1 MKESV
6 FYSDAPKED
15 FEKINQAK
23 FDSVIGY
30 SFDFE
35 GGYANNKNDRGGET
49 KFGIT
54 APFLEDYKY
63 ALPGG
68 KGKLINELTKE
79 DAKLLYKAQWDK
91 YNLGYIHDKDLTL
104 LLNDYMINSYARNVA
119 KRVQNILNS
128 NGANLKIDG
137 IFGKETLNAINDV
150 DKKWLIKQILI
161 DRYHWYRKSV
171 QNDKVQIEHYKG
183 WINRLNKIA
192 QKVGAGLTFSN
203 RY

>member
-6 FYSDAPKED
+6 FYSNTPADD
-15 FEKINQAK
+15 FEKLNQAK
-23 FDSVIGY
+23 FESVIGY

-35 GGYANNKNDRGGET
+35 GGYVNNKNDRGGET

-68 KGKLINELTKE
+68 KSKPISELTKD
-79 DAKLLYKAQWDK
+79 DAKLLYKAQWNK
-91 YNLGYIHDKDLTL
+91 YNLGYIRNKELAL
-104 LLNDYMINSYARNVA
+104 LLNDYMINSYAKKVA
-119 KRVQNILNS
+119 QRVQNILNS
-128 NGANLKIDG
+128 NGANIKIDG
-137 IFGKETLNAINDV
+137 IFGEETLNAINNTN
-150 DKKWLIKQILI
+150 KEWLIEQILI
-161 DRYHWYRKSV
+161 DRYHWYRKTV

-192 QKVGAGLTFSN
+192 KEVGSNISFSTT
-203 RY
+203 Y

>member
-6 FYSDAPKED
+6 FYSNIPGNN
-15 FEKINQAK
+15 FEKLNQDK
-23 FDSVIGY
+23 FESAIGY

-68 KGKLINELTKE
+68 KSKPISELTKE
-79 DAKLLYKAQWDK
+79 DAKLLYKAQWDR
-91 YNLGYIHDKDLTL
+91 YNLGYIHNGELAL
-104 LLNDYMINSYARNVA
+104 VLNDYMINSYAKNVA

-128 NGANLKIDG
+128 NGAKLKIDG

-150 DKKWLIKQILI
+150 DKKWLIEQILN

-171 QNDKVQIEHYKG
+171 QNDKVQIGHYKG

-192 QKVGAGLTFSN
+192 KEVGSDLFFSTKH
-203 RY
+203 

>member
-6 FYSDAPKED
+6 FYSNTPAKD
-15 FEKINQAK
+15 FEKTNQAR
-23 FDSVIGY
+23 FDSIIGY

-35 GGYANNKNDRGGET
+35 GGHANNKNDRGGET
-49 KFGIT
+49 NFGIT

-63 ALPGG
+63 ALPNG
-68 KGKLINELTKE
+68 KKRPVKELTID
-79 DAKLLYKAQWDK
+79 DARLLYKAQWDK
-91 YNLGYIHDKDLTL
+91 YNLGYIEDKYLAL
-104 LLNDYMINSYARNVA
+104 VLNDYMINSYARNVA

-137 IFGKETLNAINDV
+137 IFGKETLKTINNTN
-150 DKKWLIKQILI
+150 KRWLIEQILI

-171 QNDKVQIEHYKG
+171 QRDRLQIGFYKG

-192 QKVGAGLTFSN
+192 KEVGSNLNFSTI
-203 RY
+203 Y